1 MKETLKTLL
10 EGIKVYVDKKVDF
23 DEIEILQETNI
34 IDALSDNNNNI
45 LTDNNGKIF
54 VL

>member
-1 MKETLKTLL
+1 MKNTLKLIVDA
-10 EGIKVYVDKKVDF
+10 IKVYVDKKVDF
-23 DEIEILQETNI
+23 DEIEILQETNV
-34 IDALSDNNNNI
+34 IDVLSDNNNNI